1 MTKSADK
8 NRSGRAAGC
17 VFNGIGASPG
27 IAIGR
32 AFLLDRGKLKP
43 RQEKIS
49 SDQVEAEIARFH
61 EAVEGA
67 RKELEEIK
75 EKTLQRSD
83 REGVGQKHDYLFDVH
98 LLMLGDKMLVDDTV
112 TLIKEKKINAEWAL
126 SLNSEKIIEFFRQM
140 QDAYLRERQ
149 SDVAHVSE
157 RILRHLTKSEYDSID
172 KISRGVI
179 VVAHDLSPADT
190 LQLNPD
196 KVKAFVTDLGGRTSH
211 TAIVARSLEIP
222 AVVGTEQATEK
233 INGGDR
239 LIVDGI
245 EGRILVNPSRE
256 QLTAYLEKQQQY
268 NRFQQQLILNRDLP
282 AETTDGFRISLA
294 GNIETLEETESVLSH
309 GAVDIGLYRTEFLYL
324 NRRHP
329 PTEEE
334 HFQTYRKVVESLPPE
349 SRTTIRTFDLGS
361 DKLSDLD
368 HFHEDSINPALG
380 LRGIRLCLNRR
391 DIFVT
396 QLRGILRA
404 SHYGRLK
411 ILMPMISGLAELRQA
426 LEIIAETKSDLE
438 TEGVPFDREIPIGV
452 MIEVPSAA
460 VVSDQLARDV
470 DFFSIGT
477 NDLIQYTLA
486 LDRSNEHVSYLYE
499 PLHPAILRLLK
510 TVIDNARQADIP
522 VSICGEMAGE
532 PLYTLVLLGLG
543 LDKLSMNAISIPH
556 IKQIIRQSTF
566 VEARQ
571 MLEECLR
578 METATEIEAFIT
590 REMNRR
596 FPETFLMKI

>member
-1 MTKSADK
+1 MV
-8 NRSGRAAGC
+8 SG
-17 VFNGIGASPG
+17 VGASPG

-43 RQEKIS
+43 RGEKIS
-49 SDQVEAEIARFH
+49 SDQVGAEKERFLAAVASARQ
-61 EAVEGA
+61 
-67 RKELEEIK
+67 ELEEIK
-75 EKTLQRSD
+75 ERTLKERGKETS
-83 REGVGQKHDYLFDVH
+83 GQHNYIFDVH
-98 LLMLGDKMLVDDTV
+98 LLMMKDKMLVDDTL

-126 SLNSEKIIEFFRQM
+126 SLNSEKIINFFKKM
-140 QDAYLRERQ
+140 EDAYLRERQ

-157 RILRHLTKSEYDSID
+157 RILRHLTKSDYDSID

-179 VVAHDLSPADT
+179 IVAHDLSPADT
-190 LQLNPD
+190 LQLNPQ
-196 KVKAFVTDLGGRTSH
+196 KVSAFVTDLGGRTSH

-222 AVVGTEQATEK
+222 AVVGTEYATEK

-239 LIVDGI
+239 LVVDGI
-245 EGRILVNPSRE
+245 EGKIIVNPSRE
-256 QLTAYLEKQQQY
+256 QLEAYQEKKRQY
-268 NRFQQQLILNRDLP
+268 NLFQAHLLLNRDLP
-282 AETTDGFRISLA
+282 AETSDGFRVSLA
-294 GNIETLEETESVLSH
+294 GNIETPEETESIMAH
-309 GAVDIGLYRTEFLYL
+309 GATNIGLYRTEFLFL
-324 NRRHP
+324 NRQTL

-334 HFQTYRKVVESLPPE
+334 HFLTYQKVTRSLPPD
-349 SRTTIRTFDLGS
+349 STTTIRTFDLGA
-361 DKLSDLD
+361 DKIAASAA
-368 HFHEDSINPALG
+368 FHEDSINPALG
-380 LRGIRLCLNRR
+380 LRGIRLCLNRP

-396 QLRGILRA
+396 QIRGILRA
-404 SHYGRLK
+404 SHYGKLK
-411 ILMPMISGLAELRQA
+411 IMLPMISGLKELRQA
-426 LEIIAETKSDLE
+426 RTIIDASKRELER
-438 TEGVPFDREIPIGV
+438 EGVPFDEKIPVGI

-460 VVSDQLARDV
+460 IISDQLAQEA

-499 PLHPAILRLLK
+499 PLHPAILRLLNQII
-510 TVIDNARQADIP
+510 TNAREAQIP
-522 VSICGEMAGE
+522 VSVCGEMAGE

-566 VEARQ
+566 VEARL
-571 MLEECLR
+571 MLEEALQ
-578 METATEIEAFIT
+578 MNTAFEVEGYIA

>member
-1 MTKSADK
+1 MTDI
-8 NRSGRAAGC
+8 NRNQHSPGC
-17 VFNGIGASPG
+17 IFSGIGASPG

-32 AFLLDRGKLKP
+32 AFLLDRAKLKP
-43 RQEKIS
+43 RREKIA
-49 SDQVEAEIARFH
+49 SDQVEAEIERFRA
-61 EAVEGA
+61 AVASA

-75 EKTLQRSD
+75 NRTLQD
-83 REGVGQKHDYLFDVH
+83 NGREGSIQKHNYIFDVH
-98 LLMLGDKMLVDDTV
+98 LLMMEDKMLIDDTI

-126 SLNSEKIIEFFRQM
+126 NLNSEKIIDFFRQM
-140 QDAYLRERQ
+140 QDSYLRERQ
-149 SDVAHVSE
+149 SDVTHVSE
-157 RILRHLTKSEYDSID
+157 QILRHLTKSDFDSID
-172 KISRGVI
+172 KITRGVI
-179 VVAHDLSPADT
+179 IVAHDLSPADT
-190 LQLNPD
+190 LQLDPG

-222 AVVGTEQATEK
+222 AVVGTENATEK

-256 QLTAYLEKQQQY
+256 QLTAYIEKRQQY
-268 NRFQQQLILNRDLP
+268 NTFQAQLILNRDLP

-294 GNIETLEETESVLSH
+294 GNIETPEETESVVSH
-309 GAVDIGLYRTEFLYL
+309 GAVNIGLYRTEFLFL
-324 NRRHP
+324 NRQSLP
-329 PTEEE
+329 SEEE
-334 HFQTYRKVVESLPPE
+334 HYLTYRKVVESLPPE
-349 SRTTIRTFDLGS
+349 SMTTIRTFDLGS
-361 DKLSDLD
+361 DKIADAGGL
-368 HFHEDSINPALG
+368 HEDSINPALG

-391 DIFVT
+391 EIFVT
-396 QLRGILRA
+396 QLRGIFRA
-404 SHYGRLK
+404 SPYGKLK
-411 ILMPMISGLAELRQA
+411 ILLPMISGLAELRQA
-426 LEIIAETKSDLE
+426 LEVIEETREELRR
-438 TEGVPFDREIPIGV
+438 EGVDFDPEVPVGV

-460 VVSDQLARDV
+460 VISDHLAREV

-499 PLHPAILRLLK
+499 PLHPAILRLLNQ
-510 TVIDNARQADIP
+510 VISNARVADVP

-571 MLEECLR
+571 MLEECLK
-578 METATEIEAFIT
+578 MKTATEIEAFIT

-596 FPETFLMKI
+596 FPDTFLMKI